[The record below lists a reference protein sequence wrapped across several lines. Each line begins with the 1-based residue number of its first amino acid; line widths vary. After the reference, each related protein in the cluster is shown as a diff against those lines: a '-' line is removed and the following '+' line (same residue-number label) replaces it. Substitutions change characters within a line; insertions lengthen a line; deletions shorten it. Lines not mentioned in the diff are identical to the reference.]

1 MGEVELRQLHY
12 FVAIFEHGSISRAAE
27 HLRISQP
34 ALTRQLHQFERALNT
49 VLFERVPTGVSPT
62 PAAVALHGHAR
73 LMLRLAAA
81 TPEVARSAG
90 PAKELVRVGL
100 PPGAPA
106 AWLTEVLDGLREQV
120 PTAAIQFTDASSSD
134 QVRMLRERQLDL
146 GVLHQRPSASFAAR
160 LLYEQPFG
168 VAVRPD
174 HPLARNPECRL
185 ADLDGLRVLAHS
197 REQVTAE
204 HDRVVSAAEALD
216 VRPDWTFAWFTEHA
230 HACAIASD
238 AAAALLTRPSAH
250 RLLPD
255 WPWLPLTE
263 PGFALPTWLAQ
274 ESQVR
279 TIVAAV
285 AEVFAAT
292 PPPEL

>member
-1 MGEVELRQLHY
+1 MGEVELRQLRY

-90 PAKELVRVGL
+90 PAQQLVRVGL
-100 PPGAPA
+100 PPGASS
-106 AWLTEVLDGLREQV
+106 AWLTEVLDGVRALV

-146 GVLHQRPSASFAAR
+146 GVLHQRPSASFVAR

-168 VAVRPD
+168 LAVRPD
-174 HPLARNPECRL
+174 HPLARNAECRL
-185 ADLDGLRVLAHS
+185 ADLDGLRVLAHT

-255 WPWLPLTE
+255 WPWLPLIE

-279 TIVAAV
+279 NVVAAV